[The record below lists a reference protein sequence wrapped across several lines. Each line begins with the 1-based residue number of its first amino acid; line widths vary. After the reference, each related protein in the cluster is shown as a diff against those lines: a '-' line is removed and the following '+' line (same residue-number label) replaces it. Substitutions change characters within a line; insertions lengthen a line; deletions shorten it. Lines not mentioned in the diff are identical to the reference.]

1 MLYNVSEEKSDIID
15 AIDIET
21 AGNHE
26 QPRVPSQ
33 ASKSLSDS
41 LQTLSSTS
49 FKVTGSPAVVD
60 PSMARRGDKE
70 HGRSILN
77 DKVQNMKRWS
87 RLGSLTRAFAARHSQ
102 SEPAESLNDSTT
114 GGADE
119 AHAGSRSPSEA
130 WRARRRIVMSM
141 NDIEERLRTLCGGD
155 ESVRTDTEY
164 RPVELM
170 DILGAAGKDPNDSES
185 VKDLE
190 MLFNEVQEKRVSMSF
205 SNVYLHGCLSG

>member
-1 MLYNVSEEKSDIID
+1 
-15 AIDIET
+15 
-21 AGNHE
+21 
-26 QPRVPSQ
+26 
-33 ASKSLSDS
+33 
-41 LQTLSSTS
+41 
-49 FKVTGSPAVVD
+49 
-60 PSMARRGDKE
+60 
-70 HGRSILN
+70 
-77 DKVQNMKRWS
+77 
-87 RLGSLTRAFAARHSQ
+87 
-102 SEPAESLNDSTT
+102 
-114 GGADE
+114 
-119 AHAGSRSPSEA
+119 
-130 WRARRRIVMSM
+130 MSM